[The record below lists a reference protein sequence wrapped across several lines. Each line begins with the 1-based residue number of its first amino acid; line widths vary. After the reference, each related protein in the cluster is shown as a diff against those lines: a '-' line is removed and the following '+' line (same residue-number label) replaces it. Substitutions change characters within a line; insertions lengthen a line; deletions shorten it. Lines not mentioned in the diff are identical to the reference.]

1 MEENTLAENI
11 MKQVGTCL
19 LVEGMGFEITD
30 DGKQPDGKEA
40 GR

>member
-1 MEENTLAENI
+1 MEEKTLAENI
-11 MKQVGTCL
+11 MTQVGTCL

-30 DGKQPDGKEA
+30 DVKHPNGKEA